1 MSRYVDGLKADL
13 AAKQRWSIAW
23 KKAAK
28 LQRAL
33 AEHWF
38 KFWLRAMLQLDYRV
52 KELAE
57 QRGRYDK
64 LLAEHEAL
72 QELLYTLDKEKEE

>member
-1 MSRYVDGLKADL
+1 VWKL
-13 AAKQRWSIAW
+13 AAR
-23 KKAAK
+23 
-28 LQRAL
+28 LQRGMAN
-33 AEHWF
+33 HWF
-38 KFWLRAMLQLDYRV
+38 KAWLRAMLQLDYRV